1 MQLFNKKIQI
11 SVSCWDL
18 DFAFLKFFSGDG
30 GNRTRVRET
39 VTKNFYMLS
48 LLIQSRFLRFSKQ
61 NPEKPARKDSSEDL
75 EQVLRYSHKIDVQLK
90 MCGAP

>member
-18 DFAFLKFFSGDG
+18 DFAFLKFFCGDG

-48 LLIQSRFLRFSKQ
+48 LFLPSLFFPFIKQ

>member
-1 MQLFNKKIQI
+1 MQI
-11 SVSCWDL
+11 
-18 DFAFLKFFSGDG
+18 SGDG

-61 NPEKPARKDSSEDL
+61 NLEKPARKDSSEDL
-75 EQVLRYSHKIDVQLK
+75 KQVLRYSHKIDVQLK
-90 MCGAP
+90 MCGAPWVNELR

>member
-1 MQLFNKKIQI
+1 MQLFNKKN
-11 SVSCWDL
+11 SNLRYLSRFG
-18 DFAFLKFFSGDG
+18 FAFLEFICGDG

-61 NPEKPARKDSSEDL
+61 IPEKPARKDSSEDL
-75 EQVLRYSHKIDVQLK
+75 EQVLRYSHKIGAQLK